1 MIFVRVKRFAA
12 SSAVDEDL
20 KITMRSACVL
30 DTGDLPVEMLQ
41 GFHERL
47 EAKIEAAARSTI
59 R

>member
-1 MIFVRVKRFAA
+1 MFFVRVKRFAE
-12 SSAVDEDL
+12 SSVVDEDL

-30 DTGDLPVEMLQ
+30 GKGDLPVEMLQ

-47 EAKIEAAARSTI
+47 EAKIEAAARSKI

>member
-47 EAKIEAAARSTI
+47 EAK
-59 R
+59 

>member
-1 MIFVRVKRFAA
+1 MFFVRVKRFAE

-30 DTGDLPVEMLQ
+30 NTGDLPVEMLQ

-47 EAKIEAAARSTI
+47 EAK
-59 R
+59 